1 MVIALLPVVLV
12 FGAASDTFSLNPA
25 QRVGLPYRYSI
36 TGWEVRNFPDKWLH
50 KLGMLLPGR
59 EKTDDERRDD
69 VYRYFDL
76 GRELLT
82 ARDALNRAMSDP
94 SEVGVGS
101 HQAEVESIVDERSAL
116 RDGVEETIESALS
129 TAVRESGLSGWER
142 FVFPPV
148 DIRLA
153 GPPVLL
159 LTSPRDRIERQ
170 HEALLEPDVSLVARE
185 RLEDKLMAEQ
195 DVAAISFQ
203 VGGLAAYPAPVLDT
217 IPVDDTF
224 RASAHEWMHH
234 YMAFRPLGQKMFT
247 SAEMVTLNETLA
259 DIVGRE
265 IGDRAREILMEGE
278 ETPSLYLSPGG
289 GVFNRERVSSS
300 GGDTPSLYL
309 SPGGGVF
316 NRERVSS
323 SGGDTPSLYLSPG
336 GGVFNRERVSSS
348 GGDTPSLYLS
358 PGGGVF
364 NRERVSSSGG
374 DTPSL
379 YLSPGGG
386 EMEGD
391 CASPLPAPESGLHGR
406 DEHFGF
412 SEEMRETR
420 LRVDELLDD
429 GKVDEAE
436 AYMEERRLFFVE
448 NGYPIRR
455 LNQAYF
461 AFHGTY
467 AENAASSSPI
477 AGQLHRFRELS
488 PDLRTF
494 VLRMAD
500 ISSYAQFL
508 ERLDLFQSGRPTSL
522 K

>member
-1 MVIALLPVVLV
+1 MVLALLPLLLV
-12 FGAASDTFSLNPA
+12 FGAASDTFTLNPV
-25 QRVGLPYRYSI
+25 QRVALPYRYSI
-36 TGWEVRNFPDKWLH
+36 TGWEVWNLADKWLH
-50 KLGMLLPGR
+50 KLSVLLPGR
-59 EKTDDERRDD
+59 GKSDSEKRDD
-69 VYRYFDL
+69 LYRYFDL

-94 SEVGVGS
+94 SAGGVAS
-101 HQAEVESIVDERSAL
+101 LEEEVELIAGERSVL

-129 TAVRESGLSGWER
+129 TAIRESGLSRWER

-153 GPPVLL
+153 GPPIVL
-159 LTSPRDRIERQ
+159 LTSPRDRIDRQ
-170 HEALLEPDVSLVARE
+170 HEVLMEPDISLVVRE
-185 RLEDKLMAEQ
+185 RLEDSLMAEH

-203 VGGLAAYPAPVLDT
+203 VGGLAAYPASVLDI
-217 IPVDDTF
+217 IPLDDTF
-224 RASAHEWMHH
+224 RTSAHEWVHH

-265 IGDRAREILMEGE
+265 IGDSAKDVLMEGAG
-278 ETPSLYLSPGG
+278 S
-289 GVFNRERVSSS
+289 
-300 GGDTPSLYL
+300 
-309 SPGGGVF
+309 
-316 NRERVSS
+316 
-323 SGGDTPSLYLSPG
+323 
-336 GGVFNRERVSSS
+336 
-348 GGDTPSLYLS
+348 
-358 PGGGVF
+358 
-364 NRERVSSSGG
+364 
-374 DTPSL
+374 TPSL

-386 EMEGD
+386 EIDGD
-391 CASPLPAPESGLHGR
+391 CAAPLPAPESGLHDR

-412 SEEMRETR
+412 NEEMRETR
-420 LRVDELLDD
+420 LRVDELLAN

-461 AFHGTY
+461 AFQGTY

-488 PDLRTF
+488 PDLQAF

-500 ISSYAQFL
+500 ISSYPQFL
-508 ERLDLFQSGRPTSL
+508 ERLEDLESKRASVVP
-522 K
+522 

>member
-1 MVIALLPVVLV
+1 MAKHSLTQTFSLLRVDLIRKVRRFLRWVVLALLPVVLV
-12 FGAASDTFSLNPA
+12 FGAASDTFTLNPV
-25 QRVGLPYRYSI
+25 QRVALPYRYSI

-50 KLGMLLPGR
+50 MLSTLLPGR
-59 EKTDDERRDD
+59 EKSDSERREEL
-69 VYRYFDL
+69 YRYFDL
-76 GRELLT
+76 GRELLI

-94 SEVGVGS
+94 SVGGEVSLEG
-101 HQAEVESIVDERSAL
+101 EVERVADERTAL
-116 RDGVEETIESALS
+116 RDGVEETIESVLS
-129 TAVRESGLSGWER
+129 TAIRESGLSEWER

-170 HEALLEPDVSLVARE
+170 HEVLLEPDISLVVRE
-185 RLEDKLMAEQ
+185 RLEDRLMAEN
-195 DVAAISFQ
+195 DVAALSFQ
-203 VGGLAAYPAPVLDT
+203 VAGLAAYPASVLDI
-217 IPVDDTF
+217 IPLDDTF

-259 DIVGRE
+259 DMVGRE
-265 IGDRAREILMEGE
+265 IGDRARERLLEGAE
-278 ETPSLYLSPGG
+278 RPSIP
-289 GVFNRERVSSS
+289 
-300 GGDTPSLYL
+300 
-309 SPGGGVF
+309 
-316 NRERVSS
+316 
-323 SGGDTPSLYLSPG
+323 
-336 GGVFNRERVSSS
+336 
-348 GGDTPSLYLS
+348 
-358 PGGGVF
+358 
-364 NRERVSSSGG
+364 
-374 DTPSL
+374 
-379 YLSPGGG
+379 
-386 EMEGD
+386 
-391 CASPLPAPESGLHGR
+391 AAPLLAPESGLHGR

-420 LRVDELLDD
+420 LRVDELLAE

-436 AYMEERRLFFVE
+436 AYMEERRLYFVE

-500 ISSYAQFL
+500 ISSYSQFL
-508 ERLDLFQSGRPTSL
+508 KRLEDLERGSASVVP
-522 K
+522 

>member
-1 MVIALLPVVLV
+1 MLAVNAIYPVRNVSPSPAFRFARVDLISKIRRILRWVVITLLPVVLV
-12 FGAASDTFSLNPA
+12 FGAASDTFTLNPA
-25 QRVGLPYRYSI
+25 QRVAMPYRYSI
-36 TGWEVRNFPDKWLH
+36 TGWEIRNFPDKWLH
-50 KLGMLLPGR
+50 KLGTMLPGR
-59 EKTDDERRDD
+59 ERPDDEKRDD
-69 VYRYFDL
+69 LYRYFDL
-76 GRELLT
+76 QRELLT

-94 SEVGVGS
+94 NADGVTSLQQEVDRIS
-101 HQAEVESIVDERSAL
+101 DERSAL

-129 TAVRESGLSGWER
+129 TAIRESRLSRWER

-153 GPPVLL
+153 GPPVVL

-170 HEALLEPDVSLVARE
+170 HEVLMEPDISLVARE
-185 RLEDKLMAEQ
+185 RLEDRLMAEH

-203 VGGLAAYPAPVLDT
+203 VGGLAAYPASVLDT

-265 IGDRAREILMEGE
+265 IGDRAREMLLEGE
-278 ETPSLYLSPGG
+278 ALPPSP
-289 GVFNRERVSSS
+289 R
-300 GGDTPSLYL
+300 D
-309 SPGGGVF
+309 
-316 NRERVSS
+316 
-323 SGGDTPSLYLSPG
+323 
-336 GGVFNRERVSSS
+336 
-348 GGDTPSLYLS
+348 
-358 PGGGVF
+358 
-364 NRERVSSSGG
+364 
-374 DTPSL
+374 
-379 YLSPGGG
+379 
-386 EMEGD
+386 
-391 CASPLPAPESGLHGR
+391 APLPAPESGLHGR

-412 SEEMRETR
+412 NDEMRETR
-420 LRVDELLDD
+420 LRVDELLAG

-488 PDLRTF
+488 PDLQTF

-500 ISSYAQFL
+500 ISSYPQFL
-508 ERLDLFQSGRPTSL
+508 ERLEDLERDSASVVP
-522 K
+522 

>member
-1 MVIALLPVVLV
+1 MPLLPLLLV
-12 FGAASDTFSLNPA
+12 FGVASDTFTLNPV
-25 QRVGLPYRYSI
+25 QRIALPYRYSI
-36 TGWEVRNFPDKWLH
+36 TGWEIRNFPDKWRH
-50 KLGMLLPGR
+50 MLDTLVWGV
-59 EKTDDERRDD
+59 EKSDEEKRDD
-69 VYRYFDL
+69 LYRYFDL
-76 GRELLT
+76 GRELL
-82 ARDALNRAMSDP
+82 AAEDALNRAMSAP
-94 SEVGVGS
+94 SADGVTAI
-101 HQAEVESIVDERSAL
+101 QQEAERIADERSAF
-116 RDGVEETIESALS
+116 RDDVEETIESAIS
-129 TAVRESGLSGWER
+129 TAIRESGLSPWER

-159 LTSPRDRIERQ
+159 LTSPRDRIARQ
-170 HEALLEPDVSLVARE
+170 HEALMEPDISLVVRE
-185 RLEDKLMAEQ
+185 RLEDTLMDEH

-203 VGGLAAYPAPVLDT
+203 VGGLAVYPASVLDT
-217 IPVDDTF
+217 IPLADTL

-265 IGDRAREILMEGE
+265 IGDRAGE
-278 ETPSLYLSPGG
+278 LLPAPSLNLSPGG
-289 GVFNRERVSSS
+289 DET
-300 GGDTPSLYL
+300 GGDAAP
-309 SPGGGVF
+309 
-316 NRERVSS
+316 R
-323 SGGDTPSLYLSPG
+323 
-336 GGVFNRERVSSS
+336 
-348 GGDTPSLYLS
+348 
-358 PGGGVF
+358 
-364 NRERVSSSGG
+364 
-374 DTPSL
+374 
-379 YLSPGGG
+379 
-386 EMEGD
+386 
-391 CASPLPAPESGLHGR
+391 PAPETGLHGR

-412 SEEMRETR
+412 NEEMRETR
-420 LRVDELLDD
+420 LRVDELLAN

-436 AYMEERRLFFVE
+436 AYMEERRRFFVE

-500 ISSYAQFL
+500 ISSYPQFL
-508 ERLDLFQSGRPTSL
+508 ERLEDLKRHSASVVP
-522 K
+522 

>member
-1 MVIALLPVVLV
+1 MVLALLPVVLV
-12 FGAASDTFSLNPA
+12 FGAASDTFTLNPV
-25 QRVGLPYRYSI
+25 QRVALPYRYSI
-36 TGWEVRNFPDKWLH
+36 TGWEVLNFPDKWLH
-50 KLGMLLPGR
+50 MLSTLLPGR
-59 EKTDDERRDD
+59 EKSDSERREEL
-69 VYRYFDL
+69 YRYFDL
-76 GRELLT
+76 GRELLI

-94 SEVGVGS
+94 SVGGEVSLEG
-101 HQAEVESIVDERSAL
+101 EVERVADERTAL
-116 RDGVEETIESALS
+116 RDGVEETIESVLS
-129 TAVRESGLSGWER
+129 TAIRESGLSEWER

-170 HEALLEPDVSLVARE
+170 HEVLLEPDISLVVRE
-185 RLEDKLMAEQ
+185 RLEDRLMAEN
-195 DVAAISFQ
+195 DVAALSFQ
-203 VGGLAAYPAPVLDT
+203 VAGLAAYPASVLDI
-217 IPVDDTF
+217 IPLDDTF

-259 DIVGRE
+259 DMVGRE
-265 IGDRAREILMEGE
+265 IGDRARERLLEGVE
-278 ETPSLYLSPGG
+278 RPSIPAA
-289 GVFNRERVSSS
+289 
-300 GGDTPSLYL
+300 P
-309 SPGGGVF
+309 P
-316 NRERVSS
+316 
-323 SGGDTPSLYLSPG
+323 
-336 GGVFNRERVSSS
+336 
-348 GGDTPSLYLS
+348 
-358 PGGGVF
+358 
-364 NRERVSSSGG
+364 
-374 DTPSL
+374 
-379 YLSPGGG
+379 
-386 EMEGD
+386 
-391 CASPLPAPESGLHGR
+391 PAPKSGLHGR

-420 LRVDELLDD
+420 LRVDELLAE

-436 AYMEERRLFFVE
+436 AYMEERRLYFVE

-500 ISSYAQFL
+500 ISSYSQFL
-508 ERLDLFQSGRPTSL
+508 KRLEDLERGSASVVP
-522 K
+522 

>member
-1 MVIALLPVVLV
+1 MPVVLV
-12 FGAASDTFSLNPA
+12 FGAASDTFTLNPV
-25 QRVGLPYRYSI
+25 QRIALPYRYSI

-50 KLGMLLPGR
+50 MLSTLLPGR
-59 EKTDDERRDD
+59 EKSDSERREEL
-69 VYRYFDL
+69 YRYFDL
-76 GRELLT
+76 GRELLI

-94 SEVGVGS
+94 SVGGEVSLEG
-101 HQAEVESIVDERSAL
+101 EVERVADERTAL
-116 RDGVEETIESALS
+116 RDGVEETIESVLS
-129 TAVRESGLSGWER
+129 TAIRESGLSEWER

-170 HEALLEPDVSLVARE
+170 HEVLLEPDISLVVRE
-185 RLEDKLMAEQ
+185 RLEDRLMAEN
-195 DVAAISFQ
+195 DVAALSFQ
-203 VGGLAAYPAPVLDT
+203 VAGLAAYPASVLDI
-217 IPVDDTF
+217 IPLDDTL

-259 DIVGRE
+259 DMVGRE
-265 IGDRAREILMEGE
+265 IGDRARERLLEGAE
-278 ETPSLYLSPGG
+278 RPSVPAA
-289 GVFNRERVSSS
+289 
-300 GGDTPSLYL
+300 P
-309 SPGGGVF
+309 P
-316 NRERVSS
+316 
-323 SGGDTPSLYLSPG
+323 
-336 GGVFNRERVSSS
+336 
-348 GGDTPSLYLS
+348 
-358 PGGGVF
+358 
-364 NRERVSSSGG
+364 
-374 DTPSL
+374 
-379 YLSPGGG
+379 
-386 EMEGD
+386 
-391 CASPLPAPESGLHGR
+391 PAPESGRHDRG
-406 DEHFGF
+406 EHFGF

-420 LRVDELLDD
+420 LRVDELLAE

-436 AYMEERRLFFVE
+436 AYMEERRLYFVE

-500 ISSYAQFL
+500 ISSYSQFL
-508 ERLDLFQSGRPTSL
+508 KRLEDLERGSASVVP
-522 K
+522 

>member
-1 MVIALLPVVLV
+1 MPLLPLLLV
-12 FGAASDTFSLNPA
+12 FGVASDTFTLNPV
-25 QRVGLPYRYSI
+25 QRIALPYRYSI
-36 TGWEVRNFPDKWLH
+36 TGWEIRNFPDKWRH
-50 KLGMLLPGR
+50 MLDTLVWGV
-59 EKTDDERRDD
+59 EKSDEEKRDD
-69 VYRYFDL
+69 LYRYFDL
-76 GRELLT
+76 GRELL
-82 ARDALNRAMSDP
+82 AAEDALNRAMSAP
-94 SEVGVGS
+94 SADGVTAI
-101 HQAEVESIVDERSAL
+101 QQEAERIADERSAL
-116 RDGVEETIESALS
+116 RDDVEETIESAIS
-129 TAVRESGLSGWER
+129 TAIRESGLSPWER

-159 LTSPRDRIERQ
+159 LTSPRDRIARQ
-170 HEALLEPDVSLVARE
+170 HEALMDPDVSLVVRE
-185 RLEDKLMAEQ
+185 RLEDTLMAEH

-203 VGGLAAYPAPVLDT
+203 VGGLAAYPASVLDT
-217 IPVDDTF
+217 IPLADTL

-265 IGDRAREILMEGE
+265 IGDRAGE
-278 ETPSLYLSPGG
+278 L
-289 GVFNRERVSSS
+289 
-300 GGDTPSLYL
+300 
-309 SPGGGVF
+309 
-316 NRERVSS
+316 
-323 SGGDTPSLYLSPG
+323 
-336 GGVFNRERVSSS
+336 
-348 GGDTPSLYLS
+348 
-358 PGGGVF
+358 
-364 NRERVSSSGG
+364 
-374 DTPSL
+374 
-379 YLSPGGG
+379 
-386 EMEGD
+386 
-391 CASPLPAPESGLHGR
+391 LPAPSLNLSPEGGKVEGDAAPRPAPETGLHGR

-412 SEEMRETR
+412 NEEMRETR
-420 LRVDELLDD
+420 LRVDELLAN

-436 AYMEERRLFFVE
+436 AYMEERRRFFVK

-500 ISSYAQFL
+500 ISSYPQFL
-508 ERLDLFQSGRPTSL
+508 ERLEDLKRHSASVVP
-522 K
+522 

>member
-1 MVIALLPVVLV
+1 MPVVLV
-12 FGAASDTFSLNPA
+12 FGAASDTFTLNPV
-25 QRVGLPYRYSI
+25 QRVALPYRYSI

-50 KLGMLLPGR
+50 MLSTLLPGR
-59 EKTDDERRDD
+59 EKSDSERREEL
-69 VYRYFDL
+69 YRYFDL
-76 GRELLT
+76 GRELLI

-94 SEVGVGS
+94 SVGGEVSLEG
-101 HQAEVESIVDERSAL
+101 EVERVADERTAL
-116 RDGVEETIESALS
+116 RDGVEETIESVLS
-129 TAVRESGLSGWER
+129 TAIRESGLSEWER

-170 HEALLEPDVSLVARE
+170 HEVLLEPDISLVVRE
-185 RLEDKLMAEQ
+185 RLEDRLMAEN
-195 DVAAISFQ
+195 DVAALSFQ
-203 VGGLAAYPAPVLDT
+203 VAGLAAYPASVLDI
-217 IPVDDTF
+217 IPLDDTF

-259 DIVGRE
+259 DMVGRE
-265 IGDRAREILMEGE
+265 IGDRARERLLEGAE
-278 ETPSLYLSPGG
+278 RPSIP
-289 GVFNRERVSSS
+289 
-300 GGDTPSLYL
+300 
-309 SPGGGVF
+309 
-316 NRERVSS
+316 
-323 SGGDTPSLYLSPG
+323 
-336 GGVFNRERVSSS
+336 
-348 GGDTPSLYLS
+348 
-358 PGGGVF
+358 
-364 NRERVSSSGG
+364 
-374 DTPSL
+374 
-379 YLSPGGG
+379 
-386 EMEGD
+386 
-391 CASPLPAPESGLHGR
+391 AAPLLAPESGLHGR

-420 LRVDELLDD
+420 LRVDELLAE

-436 AYMEERRLFFVE
+436 AYMEERRLYFVE

-500 ISSYAQFL
+500 ISSYSQFL
-508 ERLDLFQSGRPTSL
+508 KRLEDLERGSASVVP
-522 K
+522 

>member
-1 MVIALLPVVLV
+1 MLV
-12 FGAASDTFSLNPA
+12 FGAASDTFTLNPV
-25 QRVGLPYRYSI
+25 QRVALPYRYSI
-36 TGWEVRNFPDKWLH
+36 TGWEVWNLADKWLH
-50 KLGMLLPGR
+50 KLSVLLPGR
-59 EKTDDERRDD
+59 GKSDSEKRDD
-69 VYRYFDL
+69 LYRYFDL

-94 SEVGVGS
+94 SAGGVAS
-101 HQAEVESIVDERSAL
+101 LEEEVELIAGERSVL

-129 TAVRESGLSGWER
+129 TAIRESGLSRWER

-153 GPPVLL
+153 GPPIVL
-159 LTSPRDRIERQ
+159 LTSPRDRIDRQ
-170 HEALLEPDVSLVARE
+170 HEVLMEPDISLVVRE
-185 RLEDKLMAEQ
+185 RLEDSLMAEH

-203 VGGLAAYPAPVLDT
+203 VGGLAAYPASVLDI
-217 IPVDDTF
+217 IPLDDTF
-224 RASAHEWMHH
+224 RASAHEWVHH

-265 IGDRAREILMEGE
+265 IGDRARELLLEGE
-278 ETPSLYLSPGG
+278 ALPPSPCLSP
-289 GVFNRERVSSS
+289 
-300 GGDTPSLYL
+300 D
-309 SPGGGVF
+309 
-316 NRERVSS
+316 
-323 SGGDTPSLYLSPG
+323 
-336 GGVFNRERVSSS
+336 
-348 GGDTPSLYLS
+348 
-358 PGGGVF
+358 
-364 NRERVSSSGG
+364 
-374 DTPSL
+374 
-379 YLSPGGG
+379 
-386 EMEGD
+386 GD
-391 CASPLPAPESGLHGR
+391 CAAPLPAPESGLHDR

-412 SEEMRETR
+412 NEEMRETR
-420 LRVDELLDD
+420 LRVDELLAN
-429 GKVDEAE
+429 GKVGEAE

-488 PDLRTF
+488 PDLQAF

-500 ISSYAQFL
+500 ISSYPQFL
-508 ERLDLFQSGRPTSL
+508 ERLEDLESKRASVVP
-522 K
+522 